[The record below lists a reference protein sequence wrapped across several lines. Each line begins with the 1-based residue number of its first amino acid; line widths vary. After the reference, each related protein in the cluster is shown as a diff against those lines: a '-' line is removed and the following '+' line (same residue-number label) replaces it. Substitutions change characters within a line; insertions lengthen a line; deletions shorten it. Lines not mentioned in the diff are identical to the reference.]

1 LSNLVRF
8 FIDKN
13 EFVDSKYKDIP
24 IPQIGSTV
32 FLNDEPFKV
41 KNITYDFIESEN
53 DYNMIDVFVE
63 HMEDE
68 NF

>member
-1 LSNLVRF
+1 MANKVRF

-13 EFVDSKYKDIP
+13 EFVDTEIYDIP
-24 IPQIGSTV
+24 IPQLKSIV
-32 FLNDEPFKV
+32 WLHDEPLRV
-41 KNITYDFIESEN
+41 RSIAYTYATEKDSCN
-53 DYNMIDVFVE
+53 KIDVQIE